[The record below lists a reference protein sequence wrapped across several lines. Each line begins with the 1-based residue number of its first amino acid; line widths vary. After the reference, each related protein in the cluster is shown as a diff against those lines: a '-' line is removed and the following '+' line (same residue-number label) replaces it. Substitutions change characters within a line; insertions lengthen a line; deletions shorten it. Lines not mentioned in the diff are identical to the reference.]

1 MIVLRASTVV
11 GTARESIWFP
21 HRAARSVMEEEVK
34 MHEVERPVGLLMIEL
49 LGCHEVLEVLVICP
63 DFHWALCIFKKVS
76 PLF

>member
-1 MIVLRASTVV
+1 
-11 GTARESIWFP
+11 
-21 HRAARSVMEEEVK
+21 MEEEVK